1 MAGYKQ
7 KGMNFGKGTGYTGN
21 PGDKWNET
29 WNAPDYNENYFTLQ
43 RYGLGHEDTK
53 VSKMAGTTTRAQ
65 FEGGKN
71 RVSNL
76 PEYTRDKVENRS
88 EVLVERQINKL
99 NRREDK
105 IESVQGSD
113 ITKRQRRLLGK
124 GKTERAMKIAARKAR
139 RQKRRNARN
148 N

>member
-7 KGMNFGKGTGYTGN
+7 KGMNFGEGTGYTGN

-29 WNAPDYNENYFTLQ
+29 WNAPDYNESHYTLG
-43 RYGLGHEDTK
+43 RYGQKGNTLENKIGED
-53 VSKMAGTTTRAQ
+53 RL
-65 FEGGKN
+65 
-71 RVSNL
+71 SNMS
-76 PEYTRDKVENRS
+76 EYRQNKLANRS
-88 EVLVERQINKL
+88 DVLAERQINKL
-99 NRREDK
+99 NRRENK

-124 GKTERAMKIAARKAR
+124 GKTGRAMRIAARKAR